1 MSGGLEI
8 QPARR
13 RGLTDEVAENIRQA
27 IFDGSLELG
36 ERLNE
41 VDIADRLQVSRG
53 PVREALVQLKQEG
66 IVTMEWHRGAFIVQL
81 SADDFRELAGLRTVL
96 EVFAIR
102 QAAAA
107 ATQADL
113 DNLAAAVKALSKAF
127 VDQNDYVL
135 IQLDVEFHDALYRSA
150 HHERLWNAWSSI
162 RSQVLLSLLTK
173 RHASNEYYRD
183 LVIAEHEELLRVI
196 SSRDARACEKAI
208 RIHLSDTYDRLVS
221 SFDSA
226 DVPPAS
232 GAR

>member
-1 MSGGLEI
+1 MREGGLGT

-13 RGLTDEVAENIRQA
+13 RGLTDEVSENIRQA
-27 IFDGSLELG
+27 IFDGSFELG

-66 IVTMEWHRGAFIVQL
+66 IVTMEWHRGASIVQL
-81 SADDFRELAGLRTVL
+81 SATDFRELAGLRTIL

-102 QAAAA
+102 QAAAL
-107 ATQADL
+107 ATQTDL
-113 DNLAAAVKALSKAF
+113 DSLAAAVKDLRKAL
-127 VDQNDYVL
+127 VDQNDFVL
-135 IQLDVEFHDALYRSA
+135 IQLDVAFHDALYRSA
-150 HHERLWNAWSSI
+150 HHERLWNAWSAI

-183 LVIAEHEELLRVI
+183 LVIAEHEELLQVI

-208 RIHLSDTYDRLVS
+208 RIHLSATYDRLAG
-221 SFDSA
+221 SFE
-226 DVPPAS
+226 VPAMAPEH
-232 GAR
+232 